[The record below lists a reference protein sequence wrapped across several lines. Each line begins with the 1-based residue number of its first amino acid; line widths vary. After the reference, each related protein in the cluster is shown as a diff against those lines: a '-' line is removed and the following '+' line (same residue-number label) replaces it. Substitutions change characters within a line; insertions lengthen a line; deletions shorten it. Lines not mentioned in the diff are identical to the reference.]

1 MAGSL
6 LDMVEIMIFGQMEK
20 LRLNYRDIQRSVIDS
35 III

>member
-6 LDMVEIMIFGQMEK
+6 LDMMEIMIFGQMEK

-35 III
+35 IIL

>member
-35 III
+35 IIL